1 MIVMSGT
8 KTVILMEEDV
18 LFFLTLL
25 KKLVWFDQ

>member
-25 KKLVWFDQ
+25 QKLVWFDQ